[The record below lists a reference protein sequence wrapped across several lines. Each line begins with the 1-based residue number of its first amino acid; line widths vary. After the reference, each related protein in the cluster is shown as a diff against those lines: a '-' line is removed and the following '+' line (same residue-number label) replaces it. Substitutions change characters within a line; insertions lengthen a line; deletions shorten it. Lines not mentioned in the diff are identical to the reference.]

1 MTNIIAIANRKL
13 NFSNRK
19 CIQKQIQLNQSNM
32 ISHDYAG
39 ASQRG
44 FSGELIPSSRVPIG
58 LGPRDTAPPLS
69 LHVHVPPAC
78 RHLCLSPVEKV
89 TKQSSPRIM
98 TYLSG

>member
-39 ASQRG
+39 MD
-44 FSGELIPSSRVPIG
+44 FLKVSSHQVESPLTLDQG
-58 LGPRDTAPPLS
+58 TQHPPLS

-78 RHLCLSPVEKV
+78 RHLCISPVEKV
-89 TKQSSPRIM
+89 TRQSSPRIM
-98 TYLSG
+98 TFLSG

>member
-39 ASQRG
+39 MDFLKVSFHQVE
-44 FSGELIPSSRVPIG
+44 S
-58 LGPRDTAPPLS
+58 PLALAQGTQHLLCPCMCMCL
-69 LHVHVPPAC
+69 LHVDTCA
-78 RHLCLSPVEKV
+78 SP
-89 TKQSSPRIM
+89 
-98 TYLSG
+98 L